1 VTAKAKDTKPKR
13 GKPGRPPGPKSR
25 VYTVR
30 LPLELYRVARANS
43 KALKAA
49 VVEQLKEWGGPG
61 R

>member
-1 VTAKAKDTKPKR
+1 
-13 GKPGRPPGPKSR
+13 
-25 VYTVR
+25 VR